1 MKRTLTILGILLFL
15 SGLVWFLQGLN
26 ILLGSPMSGD
36 SRWVTNG
43 GIAMLVGAGLFWWGS
58 RKQA

>member
-1 MKRTLTILGILLFL
+1 MKRALTILGILLFL
-15 SGLVWFLQGLN
+15 SGLVWLLQGLN

-43 GIAMLVGAGLFWWGS
+43 AITMLVGVGLWLWGR
-58 RKQA
+58 RK